1 MPQEMSNIMNVR
13 NTGKMHRRHYSHLIL
28 DKITTATTMMM
39 ITLLIMLMRIVV
51 AVVIGAVSD

>member
-1 MPQEMSNIMNVR
+1 MNVR